1 MKKGCL
7 IAAAIVF
14 VIASIGL
21 GYYFYKQ
28 SKKDPDV
35 YQTENPVI
43 TDIVKKTVAT
53 GSINPRKEVQ
63 IKPQVSGV
71 IDRIFV
77 EEGQIVQ
84 KGQELARIKLIPSE
98 VNVNTAQSNVELSRI
113 RYQEAQRELKRQQ
126 EIFNKN
132 LDIESARAS
141 FDNATREEERQRK
154 LFEEGIISEQ
164 DYNLYNL
171 ELDLRKAEYEN
182 AKIAATSDIRQL
194 EADVDIRKQELDAA
208 QNNLQLL
215 KEGVTKNSRQVSN
228 IVVSTLEGMVLDL
241 PVEEGSSVIERNN
254 FNEGTSIAV
263 VADMNSL
270 IFEGTVDEADVGK
283 LKEGMPLELTVGAI
297 ESARFDAV
305 LEHISPK
312 GQEEEGSVKFEVRA
326 AITSSE
332 DVFLRAGYSANGDII
347 LERKEQVVA
356 INEGN
361 LIFEGDTCFVE
372 IATGDQQYERR
383 KITTGTSD
391 GIMIEV
397 TSGLD
402 TADQVKV
409 LKL

>member
-1 MKKGCL
+1 
-7 IAAAIVF
+7 
-14 VIASIGL
+14 
-21 GYYFYKQ
+21 
-28 SKKDPDV
+28 
-35 YQTENPVI
+35 
-43 TDIVKKTVAT
+43 
-53 GSINPRKEVQ
+53 
-63 IKPQVSGV
+63 
-71 IDRIFV
+71 
-77 EEGQIVQ
+77 VQ